1 MVFFFWVASWIRRNK
16 LKQVVKL
23 KYLSCLAIVLCGGL
37 LAHAN
42 EAATNETQ
50 LVNDFKNCPVFWQ
63 QFEIG
68 KKIVALLDTN
78 VLQSSIL
85 IDCLTN
91 EDRHA
96 RANAAYVFAALG
108 DERGFDT
115 LQKILTDR
123 SPRPA
128 EITDD
133 ALHPSLRLQIEEDR
147 YYAAHLFGDLKD
159 PRAVPILIPLL
170 GDDEVNYIV
179 PWSLGEIGDK
189 RAIPPLIE
197 ILDDKNP
204 SMRVLAIYALAQ
216 LHATQALPRLRE
228 LLNDNDRSNFGD
240 LVSVAEAARGA
251 ITQLEVKP

>member
-1 MVFFFWVASWIRRNK
+1 VNRK
-16 LKQVVKL
+16 LL
-23 KYLSCLAIVLCGGL
+23 LCLALVLGGGL

-42 EAATNETQ
+42 GAAANERSTE
-50 LVNDFKNCPVFWQ
+50 LISEFKNCRVFWQ

-68 KKIVALLDTN
+68 EKIVALHDTN
-78 VLQSSIL
+78 VLQSTIL
-85 IDCLTN
+85 LDGLTN

-96 RANAAYVFAALG
+96 RGNTAFIFAALG
-108 DERGFDT
+108 DERGFET
-115 LQKILTDR
+115 LHTILSDR

-133 ALHPSLRLQIEEDR
+133 ALHPSLRAQIEADR
-147 YYAAHLFGDLKD
+147 YYDIHLFGDLKD
-159 PRAVPILIPLL
+159 PRVVPILIPLL
-170 GDDEVNYIV
+170 HDDEVNYIV

-197 ILDDKNP
+197 ALDDKAP
-204 SMRVLAIYALAQ
+204 SMRALAIYALAQ

-240 LVSVAEAARGA
+240 LVSVAGAARGA
-251 ITQLEVKP
+251 ITQLEAKP